1 MAHHSKYST
10 NLFTALISVEI
21 AAILFIGFS
30 LREYVYPATF
40 AVILVY
46 VSLPAIEFL
55 EQKCRLPR
63 VIAVGLIFIF
73 QLLILTAITVRG
85 LPILFREISSL
96 LKTLPSSAR
105 NVLDGINQLSEQYG
119 LGLSMAN
126 GALEQKVSNFFRNLA
141 QLDVQALQRTV
152 AFAQGTANQLISYV
166 SWFVNIL
173 LVPILYFF
181 LGFHC
186 DQIIAGIERYTPTR
200 YREKLS
206 HLLQELNTILSCF
219 LRGQLMLI
227 LSLGTCYII
236 AFNAI
241 GVPNATT
248 LGVVTGILSFIPFIG
263 SLTGMT
269 IATLSLYATKASVVA
284 FATLGAAYLLIGT
297 LESII
302 FIPYFIGNSLGMSTF
317 TSLIVLIIATK
328 EIGAIG
334 LILGIPIAAILKH
347 LFLSFADL
355 CRAEKVI

>member
-1 MAHHSKYST
+1 MPFQSKHAST
-10 NLFTALISVEI
+10 LFTTLITIEI
-21 AAILFIGFS
+21 ATILFIGFS
-30 LREYVYPATF
+30 LREYVYPTTF

-46 VSLPAIEFL
+46 ISLPAIEFL
-55 EQKCRLPR
+55 EHRCRLPR
-63 VIAVGLIFIF
+63 VIAVGLIFIL

-85 LPILFREISSL
+85 LPILIREISNL
-96 LKTLPSSAR
+96 LQTLPNNAR
-105 NVLDGINQLSEQYG
+105 NALDGINKISEQYG
-119 LGLSMAN
+119 LGLSLSN
-126 GALEQKVSNFFRNLA
+126 GAVEQKVSTFFQNLA
-141 QLDVQALQRTV
+141 RLDVQALQRTV

-200 YREKLS
+200 YRAKLS
-206 HLLQELNTILSCF
+206 NLLHELNTILSCF

-227 LSLGTCYII
+227 LSLGTCYVI

-269 IATLSLYATKASVVA
+269 IATMSLYATKASIVA
-284 FATLGAAYLLIGT
+284 FAALGAAYLLIGT

-347 LFLSFADL
+347 LFLSFAAI